1 MTDTHDLLTELHRA
15 HYADLVRYFARRG
28 VADHADDLAA
38 EVFVIAWRKLPMELQ
53 SPRPW
58 LFGVARKVLGNFRRT
73 HERRYS
79 LDVPIEDD
87 GVRGLRDP
95 SHSGE
100 IAVRV
105 DLQRAWNALTT
116 VDQEILALTAWE
128 GLTSAEA
135 AASLGIRRSGA
146 AMRLSRARD
155 HLRALLDS
163 PPPPARFTTRPIEA
177 R

>member
-1 MTDTHDLLTELHRA
+1 MTGTHDRLTELHRA
-15 HYADLVRYFARRG
+15 HYADLVRYFVRRG
-28 VADHADDLAA
+28 AGDGADDLAA
-38 EVFVIAWRKLPMELQ
+38 EVFVVAWRKLPVGLED
-53 SPRPW
+53 PRPW
-58 LFGVARKVLGNFRRT
+58 LFGVARKVLGNSRRT
-73 HERRYS
+73 HERRHS
-79 LDVPIEDD
+79 LDVPVDDD
-87 GVRGLRDP
+87 GARAMRNP

-105 DLQRAWNALTT
+105 DLQRAWNALTP

-135 AASLGIRRSGA
+135 AIVLGIRRPGA

-155 HLRALLDS
+155 HLRAQLESAHPHKFLNS
-163 PPPPARFTTRPIEA
+163 PPIEA